1 MNKLTAQNEKNRM
14 AILDRIGL
22 ALGRDNK
29 EGPDVKPSRSQIQLG
44 PQSPSPQNLVDKFC
58 KRVVNSAATVIVIN
72 NQQDI
77 PRHVADYLQVNNI
90 LSPIITGSDPRLRQ
104 IPWQQTSLITITT
117 RPIQNDDVV
126 GMSYATAGIAETG
139 TLILRSGQDNPTSI
153 NFLTEHH
160 IIIVEEHDI
169 VAHAEDVW
177 NLLRAR
183 FPKSPLPRALN
194 WITGPSRTAD
204 IEQTIQ
210 LGAHGPRHVHVLVV
224 GN

>member
-14 AILDRIGL
+14 AILDRIGM

-29 EGPDVKPSRSQIQLG
+29 DDLDVAPSRTQIQLATR
-44 PQSPSPQNLVDKFC
+44 SPSPPNLVDKFC
-58 KRVVNSAATVIVIN
+58 KRVINSAASVIVIN

-77 PRHVADYLQVNNI
+77 PRHVAGYLQANNI

-104 IPWQQTSLITITT
+104 IPWQQTSLITIAT
-117 RPIQNDDVV
+117 RPIKDDDVV

-160 IIIVEEHDI
+160 IIIVEENDI
-169 VAHAEDVW
+169 VAYAEDVW
-177 NLLRAR
+177 KLLRVR

-210 LGAHGPRHVHVLVV
+210 LGAHGPRYLHVVIVI
-224 GN
+224 N